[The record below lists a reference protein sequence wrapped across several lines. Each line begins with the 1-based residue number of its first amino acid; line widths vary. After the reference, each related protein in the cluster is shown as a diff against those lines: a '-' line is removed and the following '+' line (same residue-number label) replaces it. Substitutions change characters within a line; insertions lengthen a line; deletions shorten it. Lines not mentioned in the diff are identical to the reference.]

1 MSTTVI
7 ISTMEITEESF
18 KVTASSAGDYI
29 SITSKR
35 IGGGEVGINK
45 KDIDILIE
53 CLEKIRDFKVV

>member
-18 KVTASSAGDYI
+18 KVTASSAGDYV

-35 IGGGEVGINK
+35 IGGGDVGVHK
-45 KDIDILIE
+45 KDIDTLIE
-53 CLEKIRDFKVV
+53 CLEKIKEFKK